1 MRQEP
6 ARQIRGGFNGM
17 NRVAGQP
24 QGADNGFDRPLG
36 VKLGLPIERDAVP
49 LVDVAFEVVRQRDG
63 VADGTLPFFSPA
75 RASAALR
82 IWVMIWWCVIPR
94 VLAMK
99 WKTSSVESDGSGLIS
114 SA

>member
-1 MRQEP
+1 MLAMDPFGDIEDQIHPVGQEP

-24 QGADNGFDRPLG
+24 EGTDNGFDRPLS

-63 VADGTLPFFSPA
+63 VGDRKPA
-75 RASAALR
+75 
-82 IWVMIWWCVIPR
+82 
-94 VLAMK
+94 
-99 WKTSSVESDGSGLIS
+99 SS
-114 SA
+114 